1 MSFLLMIF
9 GWLRKVPFWLWLALA
24 AAGVIGWQHVEISH
38 YRSKVATVEAQSA
51 AYVAAQKTQLATIAT
66 LQLAN
71 RQWAAKYD
79 ADMAMGK
86 FYTDA
91 AVKYALAQQK
101 QKFAAQRSLKVI
113 YEHDPSARQWSERQP
128 PAAVADRLRANA
140 GGSH

>member
-1 MSFLLMIF
+1 MLL
-9 GWLRKVPFWLWLALA
+9 GWLRKVPAWAWLALA

-38 YRSKVATVEAQSA
+38 YKAKVAAVQAQSA

-79 ADMAMGK
+79 ADMALGK
-86 FYTDA
+86 SYTDA

-101 QKFAAQRSLKVI
+101 QKFSAQTTIQRI
-113 YEHDPSARQWSERQP
+113 YAHDPSARQWANLRVP
-128 PAAVADRLRANA
+128 TDIADSLRANA